1 MEEDFTLKSLAESAS
16 VGIAYY
22 NYLTMRRF
30 ERELEALRK
39 ELAEAQNKSHHSS
52 PTTGPSSE
60 TESEPVSPI
69 IGGNLLG
76 GEEGTQPEVFVHGN
90 GSLSLALEENKKDR

>member
-1 MEEDFTLKSLAESAS
+1 MEEDSTLKSLAESTS
-16 VGIAYY
+16 VYIAYY

-39 ELAEAQNKSHHSS
+39 ELAEAQSKSHHSS
-52 PTTGPSSE
+52 PTTGPSE

-69 IGGNLLG
+69 IGGHLLG
-76 GEEGTQPEVFVHGN
+76 SEEGTQPKVLVHGD